1 MFIMK
6 HFNDLNVDE
15 FFKISKSRY
24 KVFACKQ
31 KITQENEF
39 DDIAK
44 NKSA

>member
-1 MFIMK
+1 MFIIK

-15 FFKISKSRY
+15 FFKISKSRC

-31 KITQENEF
+31 KITQENDF
-39 DDIAK
+39 DDIDK

>member
-1 MFIMK
+1 MFIIK

-24 KVFACKQ
+24 EVFACEQ
-31 KITQENEF
+31 KITQENDF
-39 DDIAK
+39 DDIDK